1 VAAFPCAA
9 LHDCVLQLRNLATNL
24 SASKADSSSLL
35 QHQQHCQQ
43 QLLEL
48 QRGLA
53 AAQSA
58 ASEAA
63 IAAAVA
69 KTALEPIDSLRL
81 QLADT
86 QGTVGA
92 LQATAAGAALQRL
105 KVEQQGPETGQAVLS
120 ACTTA
125 IAALPCLRM
134 LGLQSFHNNGMLL
147 SVCPC
152 HRPRGSHK

>member
-1 VAAFPCAA
+1 M
-9 LHDCVLQLRNLATNL
+9 LQLRNLATNL

-35 QHQQHCQQ
+35 QHQHHCQQ

-81 QLADT
+81 QLAET

-92 LQATAAGAALQRL
+92 LQATAAGVALRWL
-105 KVEQQGPETGQAVLS
+105 KVWQQGPETGQAAACSVGLYHSNRSTRLS
-120 ACTTA
+120 
-125 IAALPCLRM
+125 
-134 LGLQSFHNNGMLL
+134 
-147 SVCPC
+147 
-152 HRPRGSHK
+152 